1 LASQILSL
9 KDTQHHE
16 HFSQHFDNF
25 RLPYTLYQPLLS
37 NSMTMT
43 VRFHLLFLVV
53 ALFAV
58 HFEAAV
64 GLSTNGGPTFS
75 ISEQAL
81 FGGYSSGE
89 ASLFGSGSVMY
100 GSQPLWK
107 GNQQTATDTP
117 PPKVP
122 FSGDR
127 VESMTFF
134 VPKSVNG
141 NNNHGS
147 SSSAFTSGK

>member
-1 LASQILSL
+1 
-9 KDTQHHE
+9 
-16 HFSQHFDNF
+16 
-25 RLPYTLYQPLLS
+25 
-37 NSMTMT
+37 MT

-58 HFEAAV
+58 HFETAI
-64 GLSTNGGPTFS
+64 GLSTNRGPTFS

-89 ASLFGSGSVMY
+89 ASLFGTGSVMY
-100 GSQPLWK
+100 GGQPLWK
-107 GNQQTATDTP
+107 GKQKAATDTP
-117 PPKVP
+117 PSKVP

-141 NNNHGS
+141 SNHNGS
-147 SSSAFTSGK
+147 SSSSFTSGK